1 MKKVGGDL
9 IADDNAINIDI
20 GFVPDL
26 FRAWEGCEEGNPK
39 IHYWIKSRA
48 ASANTYGQYGFTNTA
63 GTIATCATAAA
74 GFAAYDAVVTKAM
87 IPAPNGNG
95 EVSATIYGT
104 FAAAKAA
111 DVTPTARSTTVVGTV
126 IRPTTSNG
134 CLYEC
139 TTSAGAMT
147 ALTEPTWGTTV
158 GGTTSDGS
166 NTWTCRVEKLK
177 NVGAKGV
184 TIGATLS
191 TDSDEWSW
199 EAEQWDSV
207 MPERDS
213 ASYDP
218 VSKHVD

>member
-9 IADDNAINIDI
+9 IADGSAINIDI

-48 ASANTYGQYGFTNTA
+48 ASANDYGQYGFTNTA
-63 GTIATCATAAA
+63 GTISTCATALA
-74 GFAAYDAVVTKAM
+74 GFAAYDTVATKAM
-87 IPAPNGNG
+87 VPAPDGDG
-95 EVSATIYGT
+95 EVSATYPST
-104 FAAAKAA
+104 WTQARSSAA
-111 DVTPTARSTTVVGTV
+111 TARSVTAVG
-126 IRPTTSNG
+126 ILIKPTSGNETG
-134 CLYEC
+134 LIYEC
-139 TTSAGAMT
+139 TTDGDGA
-147 ALTEPTWGTTV
+147 ATEPTWPTVVGESVTDGTTV
-158 GGTTSDGS
+158 
-166 NTWTCRVEKLK
+166 WIARVEKTK
-177 NVGAKGV
+177 SVGCKGV

-213 ASYDP
+213 ATYDP